1 MIKRNSIAVCLCL
14 ALPGIFAT
22 FARAQAGALKQ
33 PVQRMFGTAEGSL
46 ADRVHIAPTTMRA
59 NTVSVEKGSD
69 TWSARGVELNT
80 LIAQIY
86 EIDVRQVDLAGN
98 DDANGRYDLTVALP
112 REVTQDE
119 MQRLLVDAVER
130 KFNLDIKPEVRSMF
144 VYVMTAPNG
153 PGSGLHPQVATR
165 GQGTGDAGEIQYAG
179 RGCFGAEAEGVSVTG
194 KTIAEFGR
202 TLQPELDRLLIDET
216 KLTGAYD
223 FQIGK
228 YASEDELFRALKD
241 QLGLVVKPVER
252 KVTVLRVRPHGEF
265 SS

>member
-1 MIKRNSIAVCLCL
+1 MKRNLPAVGLSL
-14 ALPGIFAT
+14 ALMFGAGT
-22 FARAQAGALKQ
+22 FAVAQSSSASRPASHLFGAG
-33 PVQRMFGTAEGSL
+33 EGSL
-46 ADRVHIAPTTMRA
+46 ADQVHIAPSTMRA
-59 NTVSVEKGSD
+59 NTVSIEKGSE
-69 TWSARGVELNT
+69 TWSARGVELKT

-86 EIDVRQVDLAGN
+86 DVDARQVDLADNG
-98 DDANGRYDLTVALP
+98 DASGRYDLTVTLP
-112 REVTQDE
+112 KEVTQDE
-119 MQRLLVDAVER
+119 MQRLLVDAVQR
-130 KFNLDIKPEVRSMF
+130 KFSLDIKPEVRSMY

-153 PGSGLHPQVATR
+153 PGGGLHPQAAAR
-165 GQGTGDAGEIQYAG
+165 GRGAGDAGVIQYAG
-179 RGCFGAEAEGVSVTG
+179 RGCFGVEAEGVSVTG
-194 KTIAEFGR
+194 KTIAEFSQ

-228 YASEDELFRALKD
+228 YTSEDELFRALKD